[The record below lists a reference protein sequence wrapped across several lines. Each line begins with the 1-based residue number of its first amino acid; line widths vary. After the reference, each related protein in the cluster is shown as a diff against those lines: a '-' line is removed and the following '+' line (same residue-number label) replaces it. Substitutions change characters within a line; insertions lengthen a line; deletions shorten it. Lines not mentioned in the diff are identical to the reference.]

1 MQLISVGYRDIK
13 IGELYLGS
21 GSTSISF
28 RAFSRD
34 EDTKGVMAIE
44 EKGTGP
50 IPGLLGAKQAD
61 QSVPPQS
68 VLLCLVLHLVG
79 A

>member
-1 MQLISVGYRDIK
+1 MQLMSVGYRDIK
-13 IGELYLGS
+13 IGELYLGG

-34 EDTKGVMAIE
+34 EDTQGVMAIE

-50 IPGLLGAKQAD
+50 IPGLLSKLIRAHPHRAYC
-61 QSVPPQS
+61 SVWF
-68 VLLCLVLHLVG
+68 CI
-79 A
+79 